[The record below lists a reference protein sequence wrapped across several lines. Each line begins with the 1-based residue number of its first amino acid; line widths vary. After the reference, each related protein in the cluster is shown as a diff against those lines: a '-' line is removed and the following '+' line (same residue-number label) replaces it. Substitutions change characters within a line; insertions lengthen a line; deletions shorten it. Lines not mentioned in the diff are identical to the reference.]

1 MGYLNK
7 MNFVHPSA
15 EPKTKKKPKKGRAAD
30 LVIDSL
36 GEGTVLGR
44 DVSRCPAASGSR
56 R

>member
-1 MGYLNK
+1 

-15 EPKTKKKPKKGRAAD
+15 EPKKKPKKGRAAD
-30 LVIDSL
+30 LTDSL